1 MDSATQVKPG
11 AAGGRTPLVSIVI
24 PAYNCAATIGATIA
38 SCLKQTEPGIEV
50 LVVNDGST
58 DLTAEVLATFGDAI
72 RVVTQDNGG
81 LARARSIG
89 AQSAG
94 GRYVAWMDADDLM
107 SEERIRLQVQVLEQ
121 FPAVGLVSSDFSAFV
136 TEDKDFEASHIASYY
151 SSVRR
156 RGGLDKLYPQRAR
169 VAGSGCEILFGKV
182 YEALVMG
189 NFVHPPTVLM
199 RKALHDSVGYFDT
212 SFKYSSDYDFIVRLS
227 RITELAFIDKP
238 LLRYRRSDL
247 QMSQASRQ
255 GKIPLETTRI
265 VEKIRLDDPDF
276 YADNHAVLQQRSAG
290 ALLAAAYEIGYSDRP
305 KALALLAR
313 SVRLQLRLQED
324 LRALSRILVPVPLIG
339 PLKALRRMLL
349 PKRPH

>member
-1 MDSATQVKPG
+1 MQPG
-11 AAGGRTPLVSIVI
+11 IASGQTPRVSIVI

-58 DLTAEVLATFGDAI
+58 DLTADVLATFGDAI

-81 LARARSIG
+81 LARARSLG
-89 AQSAG
+89 AQSAS
-94 GRYVAWMDADDLM
+94 GRYIAWMDADDLM
-107 SEERIRLQVQVLEQ
+107 AEERIRLQVQVLEQ
-121 FPAVGLVSSDFSAFV
+121 FPAIGLVSSDFSAFV
-136 TEDKDFEASHIASYY
+136 TEDTDFDASHIASYY

-169 VAGSGCEILFGKV
+169 VTAGGCEILFGNI
-182 YEALVMG
+182 YDALVMG

-199 RKALHDSVGYFDT
+199 RKALHESVGYFDT
-212 SFKYSSDYDFIVRLS
+212 SFRYSSDYDFIVRLS
-227 RITELAFIDKP
+227 RITEFAFIDKP

-265 VEKIRLDDPDF
+265 VEKIRVDNPEF
-276 YADNHAVLQQRSAG
+276 YTRNQVALRQRSAG
-290 ALLAAAYEIGYSDRP
+290 ALLAAAHEIGYSDRP

-313 SVRLQLRLQED
+313 SLRLQLRMRED
-324 LRALSRILVPVPLIG
+324 LRALARILVPIPLLG
-339 PLKALRRMLL
+339 PLKALRRMLF
-349 PKRPH
+349 PQSPH